1 MDLVKYIE
9 FVIRKVEL
17 AVQAVEQ
24 TWAEL
29 CDDDILEIEVKKHN
43 NSSNSSSSSGEDG
56 GEEATYTQAMKPLQY
71 SEIDNLSNYHY
82 RTVLNT
88 ASMGGSGA
96 LKARCKRLAQEHSD
110 LSHTLPLSW
119 SSSVWLRAS
128 TERMDALQVTINI
141 LLFSPSSTS
150 YHVTLLTPI
159 LFSPFSLVTPR
170 QFLSFIPTFSYRLLL
185 ILVHSLFQFMISGPE
200 DTPYSNGLF
209 LFDAFFPETYP
220 TTAPKVNLQTTG
232 KGNKLHQTSNIFF
245 EICI

>member
-9 FVIRKVEL
+9 FVIRKVGL
-17 AVQAVEQ
+17 AVLAVEE

-29 CDDDILEIEVKKHN
+29 CDDDILEIAVKKYN
-43 NSSNSSSSSGEDG
+43 NGSSSSSSGGNEG

-128 TERMDALQVTINI
+128 TERMDALQVIRHQQ
-141 LLFSPSSTS
+141 P
-150 YHVTLLTPI
+150 P
-159 LFSPFSLVTPR
+159 
-170 QFLSFIPTFSYRLLL
+170 LL
-185 ILVHSLFQFMISGPE
+185 ILSVYSLSLTLFTLSFTLSYPPFLALALAL
-200 DTPYSNGLF
+200 DYLLLSLTPSFPIF
-209 LFDAFFPETYP
+209 LT
-220 TTAPKVNLQTTG
+220 L
-232 KGNKLHQTSNIFF
+232 LHPLSPSFSRSYTQPS
-245 EICI
+245 CSS

>member
-1 MDLVKYIE
+1 MKYIG

-17 AVQAVEQ
+17 AVVAVEQ

-43 NSSNSSSSSGEDG
+43 NENSSSSSGGDG
-56 GEEATYTQAMKPLQY
+56 GEEATYTKAMQSLQY

-128 TERMDALQVTINI
+128 TERMDALQVPTP
-141 LLFSPSSTS
+141 LFS
-150 YHVTLLTPI
+150 
-159 LFSPFSLVTPR
+159 
-170 QFLSFIPTFSYRLLL
+170 
-185 ILVHSLFQFMISGPE
+185 
-200 DTPYSNGLF
+200 
-209 LFDAFFPETYP
+209 
-220 TTAPKVNLQTTG
+220 
-232 KGNKLHQTSNIFF
+232 
-245 EICI
+245 